1 MKQTIIF
8 LVAALLG
15 QALIAVEPVS
25 IDIQADWEKAIA
37 DSEGVVVENGAKE
50 LYDHRNDPDEFRNLA
65 NAPAHKK
72 IHNELSRWL
81 PQNAASEFKSKS
93 ERVRVR
99 R

>member
-37 DSEGVVVENGAKE
+37 DSEGVVVENGAVSPKVK
-50 LYDHRNDPDEFRNLA
+50 LDNLRPSCTGSIV
-65 NAPAHKK
+65 NGR
-72 IHNELSRWL
+72 LLR
-81 PQNAASEFKSKS
+81 
-93 ERVRVR
+93 
-99 R
+99 